1 MSSLKEADQ
10 LKHSGK
16 VISQMQKK
24 DHNQLWLGLSAD
36 KFDQF
41 WAINR
46 KLMEGESDTFKHIP
60 VKFYL
65 TGQEQESPACP
76 TIVQKLVNPGHT
88 MEQML
93 VEFGWEGARLERS
106 SY

>member
-1 MSSLKEADQ
+1 M
-10 LKHSGK
+10 
-16 VISQMQKK
+16 II
-24 DHNQLWLGLSAD
+24 WP
-36 KFDQF
+36 QF